1 MNINRTGLEGVIK
14 LYETAARE
22 IERKSEKK
30 SDKPWADKISLS
42 SDAVELR
49 KALELASK
57 TGEIWEEK
65 VALLK
70 ERIEKGTYN
79 IEGRLIAGKMI
90 EDFLGGKLI

>member
-1 MNINRTGLEGVIK
+1 MNINRTGLQGIIK

-30 SDKPWADKISLS
+30 SGRYLTDRLSLS
-42 SDAVELR
+42 SDAVEIKR
-49 KALELASK
+49 ALELASK
-57 TGEIWEEK
+57 TGEIRTEK
-65 VALLK
+65 VAELK

-79 IEGRLIAGKMI
+79 IEGRLIAEKMV